1 MIALIAA
8 ILSRLLDAVKLL
20 IIIRCIISWIPNFY
34 NSFTE
39 VIYKITDPVLRPV
52 QNVMSRLMN
61 GHMMIDFSPIIVFVL
76 IEFVQRLLFRI
87 VF

>member
-61 GHMMIDFSPIIVFVL
+61 GQMMIDFSPIIVFVL
-76 IEFVQRLLFRI
+76 IEFVQRLLFQI